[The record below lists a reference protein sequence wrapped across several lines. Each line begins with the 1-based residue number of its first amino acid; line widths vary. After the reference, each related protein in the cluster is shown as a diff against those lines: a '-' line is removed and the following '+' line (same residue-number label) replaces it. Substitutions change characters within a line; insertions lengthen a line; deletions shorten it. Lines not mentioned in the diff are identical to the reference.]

1 MDGFGTVT
9 TTPSPN
15 HPTARA
21 FLVRANNPSPM
32 TLEGTNTWV
41 LVEPGDRQAI
51 VVDPGPDDARHRDA
65 VMAAVEV
72 AGANQVALIVLTHG
86 HADHAEGAAAL
97 AERAAA
103 LAERATAPI
112 RGIAPAYCS
121 PGQQPLSDGE
131 QLRVGGMHVDVIAT
145 PGHTAD
151 SACFVV
157 DADAALLT
165 GDTILGRGST
175 VVARP
180 DGGLADYLATLHR
193 LRALVDERQLRVVL
207 PGHGPVV
214 DDPATKIDAYLHH
227 REERLQQVRAA
238 ALASDT
244 VDDVLRA
251 VYGDVAPE
259 LQFAARWSL
268 LAQLDYLRDEGVSVP
283 GE

>member
-1 MDGFGTVT
+1 MA
-9 TTPSPN
+9 SE

-41 LVEPGDRQAI
+41 LIEPGGDQAI
-51 VVDPGPDDARHRDA
+51 VVDPGPNDETHRDA
-65 VMAAVEV
+65 ILAAVEV
-72 AGANQVALIVLTHG
+72 AGAKQVALIVLTHG
-86 HADHAEGAAAL
+86 HSDHAEGAPAL
-97 AERAAA
+97 AQRAAA
-103 LAERATAPI
+103 PI
-112 RGIAPAYCS
+112 RAIARAHCS
-121 PGQQPLSDGE
+121 PGQLPLEDGE
-131 QLRVGGMHVDVIAT
+131 PLAIGGLHLDVIAT

-151 SACFVV
+151 SVCFVIN
-157 DADAALLT
+157 ADAALLT

-180 DGGLADYLATLHR
+180 DGELGDYLATLRR
-193 LRALVDERQLRVVL
+193 LAALVDEEQLLVVL

-214 DDPATKIDAYLHH
+214 DDPAAKIAAYLQH

-238 ALASDT
+238 AIASHT
-244 VDDVLRA
+244 VDEVLNA

-268 LAQLDYLRDEGVSVP
+268 LAQLDYLRGEGVSVP
-283 GE
+283 AE

>member
-1 MDGFGTVT
+1 MT
-9 TTPSPN
+9 TALSPE

-41 LVEPGDRQAI
+41 LVEPGGDQAI

-65 VMAAVEV
+65 VMAMVAA
-72 AGANQVALIVLTHG
+72 AGAKQVALIVLTHG
-86 HADHAEGAAAL
+86 HVDHSEGAPALSQVAA
-97 AERAAA
+97 
-103 LAERATAPI
+103 API
-112 RGIAPAYCS
+112 RAVAPMHCS
-121 PGQQPLSDGE
+121 QGQQQLSDGE
-131 QLRVGGMHVDVIAT
+131 RLRIGGLHLDVIAT

-151 SACFVV
+151 SACFLV
-157 DADAALLT
+157 DADAGLVT

-180 DGGLADYLATLHR
+180 DGVLADYLASLRR
-193 LRALVDERQLRVVL
+193 LRALVDERQLLAVL

-214 DDPATKIDAYLHH
+214 DDPAAKIDAYLQH

-238 ALASDT
+238 ALTSDT
-244 VDDVLRA
+244 VDDVLQS
-251 VYGDVAPE
+251 VYGDVVPE

-283 GE
+283 AE

>member
-1 MDGFGTVT
+1 MT
-9 TTPSPN
+9 TALSPE

-41 LVEPGDRQAI
+41 LVEPGGDQAI
-51 VVDPGPDDARHRDA
+51 VVDPGPDDGRHRDA
-65 VMAAVEV
+65 IMGAVEA

-86 HADHAEGAAAL
+86 HADHSEGAPAL
-97 AERAAA
+97 SQVAAA
-103 LAERATAPI
+103 PVRA
-112 RGIAPAYCS
+112 IAPMHCS
-121 PGQQPLSDGE
+121 QGHQPLSDGE
-131 QLRVGGMHVDVIAT
+131 RLRIGGLRLDVIAT

-157 DADAALLT
+157 DNDVALLT

-180 DGGLADYLATLHR
+180 DGGLADYLATLRR
-193 LRALVDERQLRVVL
+193 LRALVNERQLLVVL

-214 DDPATKIDAYLHH
+214 DDPAAKVHAYLQH
-227 REERLQQVRAA
+227 REQRLQQVRAA
-238 ALASDT
+238 AITSDT
-244 VDDVLRA
+244 VDEVLQV
-251 VYGDVAPE
+251 VYGDVSPE
-259 LQFAARWSL
+259 LLFAARWSL

-283 GE
+283 AE